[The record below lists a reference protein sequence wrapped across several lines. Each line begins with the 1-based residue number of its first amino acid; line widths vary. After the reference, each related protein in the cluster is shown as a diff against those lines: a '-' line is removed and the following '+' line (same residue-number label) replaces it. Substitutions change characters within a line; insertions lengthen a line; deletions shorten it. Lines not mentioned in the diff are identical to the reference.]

1 MLSHFGSE
9 HYCPLSLLRVY
20 GSSMM
25 EELEDHET
33 DGQEDTVDTDSDVQ
47 VLPPKPGANVED
59 DAKKP
64 NLLERAADTVISLV
78 KKFTGNGHDKEKGPD
93 VQEESDDKQK
103 QDTLESRSRV
113 PASMSESQD
122 ENKGKIVTL
131 VGHEELKEE
140 ESNNSVPD
148 AEQVSSD
155 KSTTSQGKA
164 VSVNM
169 SSENSSLC
177 NEMSDQRESNT
188 TSIAP
193 SSCHLFSQVIGQ
205 YSLGCF
211 MGRLLFSKNKDFTLL
226 LDVARRGKISNKT
239 SPSSGTKK
247 RSESFENKVGSNQE
261 EVPKHEEPIQEKP
274 SVSESSEE
282 TSTPSEATNQKS
294 SVVILESSSSNVELK
309 IKSTVS
315 EPLEVTE
322 TTDSSSRIV
331 QPSQSTESEQKSEV
345 SDDKTPALAE
355 VTVVTSV
362 PLSSAHSASSSVA
375 LESSEVPVL
384 KESNAD
390 AVKEEPSVNDQ
401 PDINEQPVQQGLP
414 SGQSTVLD
422 GQDEP
427 AVTKDSP
434 QQPLVPIEVKDVTP
448 KSEEQKR
455 EENLPDKDKKEG
467 KEQDKPEATPSECS
481 APNSIHMMSQSSDID
496 ILETKL
502 TDKDGREGTAQLP
515 EEANGN
521 VEKDPL
527 SSGNEAST
535 SKEVTDSSS
544 MNLKPVDSDK
554 KEAVSP
560 EVQNQESNN
569 ESTTSSTSTVES
581 QSVDPPVQP
590 TSPPSIDTADLSDS
604 VVPLP
609 APPVVANTGLSSQ
622 EVASASSESNLDAA
636 MLGKSQQAATTSAGM
651 ASVVGSGVHKE
662 SIFVRLSNKVKA
674 LEQNMNMSTLYM
686 EQLNQRYEGRRGGGY
701 MPCP

>member
-9 HYCPLSLLRVY
+9 HYCPLSLLRVH
-20 GSSMM
+20 GSSLM

-33 DGQEDTVDTDSDVQ
+33 DGQEDNDNVDTDSDVQ
-47 VLPPKPGANVED
+47 VLPPEPGANIED

-78 KKFTGNGHDKEKGPD
+78 KKFTGNGHDKEKGAD
-93 VQEESDDKQK
+93 IQEESDDKQK
-103 QDTLESRSRV
+103 QDTLESPGGVIVSG
-113 PASMSESQD
+113 SESQD
-122 ENKGKIVTL
+122 ENKGKIVTH

-155 KSTTSQGKA
+155 KSTTSQGKT
-164 VSVNM
+164 VSVNV

-177 NEMSDQRESNT
+177 KEESDQRESNS

-193 SSCHLFSQVIGQ
+193 SACHLFSQVIGQ

-226 LDVARRGKISNKT
+226 LDVARSGKISNKT
-239 SPSSGTKK
+239 SPVSDTKK
-247 RSESFENKVGSNQE
+247 RSESLENKVVSNQE
-261 EVPKHEEPIQEKP
+261 EVAKHEEPIQEKP
-274 SVSESSEE
+274 SATESLEE
-282 TSTPSEATNQKS
+282 TSTPSKATNQKS
-294 SVVILESSSSNVELK
+294 SVVILETSSSDVELK
-309 IKSTVS
+309 SKSTVS
-315 EPLEVTE
+315 EPSKVAE
-322 TTDSSSRIV
+322 TTGSSSRIV
-331 QPSQSTESEQKSEV
+331 QPSQSTESEQKSEI

-362 PLSSAHSASSSVA
+362 PLSSTHSASSSVA
-375 LESSEVPVL
+375 LESSEAPVL
-384 KESNAD
+384 KESSAD

-401 PDINEQPVQQGLP
+401 QDINEQPVQQGLP

-434 QQPLVPIEVKDVTP
+434 QQPVVPIEVKDVSP

-455 EENLPDKDKKEG
+455 EENLPEKDKKEG
-467 KEQDKPEATPSECS
+467 KERDKPEAAPSECA

-515 EEANGN
+515 EEVNGN

-527 SSGNEAST
+527 SSGNEASI
-535 SKEVTDSSS
+535 SKEVTNSSS
-544 MNLKPVDSDK
+544 MNLKPVDSDDK
-554 KEAVSP
+554 KETVSS
-560 EVQNQESNN
+560 EVQNQESNK
-569 ESTTSSTSTVES
+569 ESTASSTSTVES
-581 QSVDPPVQP
+581 QSVDPRIKP
-590 TSPPSIDTADLSDS
+590 TSPPSIDIADLSDS
-604 VVPLP
+604 DVPLP
-609 APPVVANTGLSSQ
+609 APPVVADTGLSSQ
-622 EVASASSESNLDAA
+622 EVVSASSESNLDAA
-636 MLGKSQQAATTSAGM
+636 MLSKSQQAATTSAGM

-662 SIFVRLSNKVKA
+662 SIFVRLSNKIKA

-686 EQLNQRYEGRRGGGY
+686 EQLNQR
-701 MPCP
+701 